1 MTTTTRRSILAA
13 FVALMLAG
21 VFIATIAAPDA
32 VAATNP
38 RIIGVSL
45 VAGKPFTAGTVVVYG
60 ASGVAVCVSGK
71 CVRAVKAQS
80 GIWNVPPPGL
90 PHLVRGQSR
99 QVIVFAASSTGGF
112 SYLRK
117 QVTVK

>member
-1 MTTTTRRSILAA
+1 MTTTTPRSILAA
-13 FVALMLAG
+13 FAPMLAG
-21 VFIATIAAPDA
+21 VLIATIAPPDA
-32 VAATNP
+32 AAATNP
-38 RIIGVSL
+38 RIVGVSL

-80 GIWNVPPPGL
+80 GIWNVTPPGL

-99 QVIVFAASSTGGF
+99 
-112 SYLRK
+112 
-117 QVTVK
+117 